1 MLSLRWGGLALGK
14 AGQNEIKKVTAVTES
29 RQRGVR
35 WTIFGVVV
43 FMALVVASFIH
54 RVGEPRIMS
63 LAETRANGLFL
74 FDTPRDPGDFA
85 LIDHRG
91 ASFTRDNLVGQW
103 TLIFFGFTHCP
114 DICPTTLA
122 ELAQLKAQLA
132 DTEAGA
138 TRVVM
143 LSVDPAR
150 DTPER
155 LAQYV
160 PYFHPDFVG
169 GTGEFTEILSVAQ
182 RLHAPFRHVIEPDG
196 SYQMEHSA
204 NVILMNPRGDYHGF
218 FRAPLDIPKMRVTL
232 RSTQYLWEH

>member
-1 MLSLRWGGLALGK
+1 MVGSTRK
-14 AGQNEIKKVTAVTES
+14 
-29 RQRGVR
+29 GVR
-35 WTIFGVVV
+35 WTIAGVLLFMTVVV
-43 FMALVVASFIH
+43 TSFIH

-74 FDTPRDPGDFA
+74 FDTPRDPGEFS
-85 LIDHRG
+85 LIDHHG
-91 ASFTRDNLVGQW
+91 SPFTREDLIDQW

-114 DICPTTLA
+114 DICPTTMAALA
-122 ELAQLKAQLA
+122 ELKAQLVG
-132 DTEAGA
+132 TEASDA
-138 TRVVM
+138 RVVM

-155 LAQYV
+155 LAQYA
-160 PYFHPDFVG
+160 PYFHTDFIGV
-169 GTGEFTEILSVAQ
+169 TGDFTDILSFAQ
-182 RLHAPFRHVIEPDG
+182 RLNAPFRKVSEPDG
-196 SYQMEHSA
+196 AYQMEHSA

>member
-1 MLSLRWGGLALGK
+1 MVGSTQK
-14 AGQNEIKKVTAVTES
+14 
-29 RQRGVR
+29 GVR
-35 WTIFGVVV
+35 WTIAGVLLFMTVVV
-43 FMALVVASFIH
+43 TSFIH

-74 FDTPRDPGDFA
+74 FDTPRDPGEFS
-85 LIDHRG
+85 LIDHHG
-91 ASFTRDNLVGQW
+91 SPFTREDLIDQW

-114 DICPTTLA
+114 DICPTTMA
-122 ELAQLKAQLA
+122 ELAELKAQLVG
-132 DTEAGA
+132 TEASDA
-138 TRVVM
+138 RVVM

-160 PYFHPDFVG
+160 PYFHADFIGV
-169 GTGEFTEILSVAQ
+169 TGDFADILSFAQ
-182 RLHAPFRHVIEPDG
+182 RLNAPFRKVSEPDG
-196 SYQMEHSA
+196 AYQMEHSA
-204 NVILMNPRGDYHGF
+204 NVMLMNPRGDYHGF

>member
-1 MLSLRWGGLALGK
+1 MVGSTQK
-14 AGQNEIKKVTAVTES
+14 
-29 RQRGVR
+29 GVR
-35 WTIFGVVV
+35 WTIAGVLLFMTVVV
-43 FMALVVASFIH
+43 TSFVH

-74 FDTPRDPGDFA
+74 FDTPRDPGEFS
-85 LIDHRG
+85 LIDHHG
-91 ASFTRDNLVGQW
+91 SPFTREDLIDQW

-114 DICPTTLA
+114 DICPTTMA
-122 ELAQLKAQLA
+122 ELAELKAQLVG
-132 DTEAGA
+132 TEASDA
-138 TRVVM
+138 RVVM

-160 PYFHPDFVG
+160 PYFHADFIGV
-169 GTGEFTEILSVAQ
+169 TGDFTDILSFAQ
-182 RLHAPFRHVIEPDG
+182 RLNAPFRKVSEPDG
-196 SYQMEHSA
+196 AYQMEHSA
-204 NVILMNPRGDYHGF
+204 NVMLMNPRGDYHGF

>member
-1 MLSLRWGGLALGK
+1 M
-14 AGQNEIKKVTAVTES
+14 AGSTQK
-29 RQRGVR
+29 GVR
-35 WTIFGVVV
+35 WTIAGVLLFMTVVV
-43 FMALVVASFIH
+43 TSFIH

-74 FDTPRDPGDFA
+74 FDTPRDPGEFS
-85 LIDHRG
+85 LIDHHG
-91 ASFTRDNLVGQW
+91 SPFTREDLIDQW

-114 DICPTTLA
+114 DICPTTMA
-122 ELAQLKAQLA
+122 ELAELKAQLVG
-132 DTEAGA
+132 TEASDA
-138 TRVVM
+138 RVVM

-160 PYFHPDFVG
+160 PYFHADFIGV
-169 GTGEFTEILSVAQ
+169 TGDFTDILSFAQ
-182 RLHAPFRHVIEPDG
+182 RLNAPFRKVTEPDG
-196 SYQMEHSA
+196 AYQMEHSA
-204 NVILMNPRGDYHGF
+204 NVMLMNPRGDYHGF

>member
-1 MLSLRWGGLALGK
+1 MVGSTQK
-14 AGQNEIKKVTAVTES
+14 
-29 RQRGVR
+29 GVR
-35 WTIFGVVV
+35 WTIAGVLLFMTVVV
-43 FMALVVASFIH
+43 ISFIH

-74 FDTPRDPGDFA
+74 FDTPRDPGEFS
-85 LIDHRG
+85 LIDHHG
-91 ASFTRDNLVGQW
+91 SPFTREDLIDQW

-114 DICPTTLA
+114 DICPTTMADLA
-122 ELAQLKAQLA
+122 ELKAQLVG
-132 DTEAGA
+132 TEASDA
-138 TRVVM
+138 RVVM

-160 PYFHPDFVG
+160 PYFHADFVG
-169 GTGEFTEILSVAQ
+169 VTGDFTDILSFAQ
-182 RLHAPFRHVIEPDG
+182 RLNAPFRKVSEPDG
-196 SYQMEHSA
+196 AYQMEHSA
-204 NVILMNPRGDYHGF
+204 NVMLMNQRGDYHGF

>member
-1 MLSLRWGGLALGK
+1 MVGSTRK
-14 AGQNEIKKVTAVTES
+14 
-29 RQRGVR
+29 GVR
-35 WTIFGVVV
+35 WTIAGVLLFMTVVV
-43 FMALVVASFIH
+43 TSFIN

-74 FDTPRDPGDFA
+74 FDTPRDPGEFS
-85 LIDHRG
+85 LIDHHG
-91 ASFTRDNLVGQW
+91 SPFTREDLIDQW

-114 DICPTTLA
+114 DICPTTMA
-122 ELAQLKAQLA
+122 ELAELKAQLVG
-132 DTEAGA
+132 TEASDA
-138 TRVVM
+138 RVVM

-160 PYFHPDFVG
+160 PYFHADFVG
-169 GTGEFTEILSVAQ
+169 VTGDFTDILSFAQ
-182 RLHAPFRHVIEPDG
+182 RLNAPFRKVSEPDG
-196 SYQMEHSA
+196 AYQMEHSA
-204 NVILMNPRGDYHGF
+204 NVMLMNPRGDYHGF